1 MQKVKNNRIKAIL
14 FDMVGVLIFK
24 KRNYFPK
31 IKNQLNAEKIEKL
44 YNHVDDEKLLLD
56 IKEKLGLTDRE
67 INEALPFIP
76 QKYEKFKKLWNLL
89 PKLKKKYKIAVINNG
104 NSLADKYWNQKFNF
118 RIFDVFINSA
128 KEGIKKPDPKIYLL
142 TCKKLRV
149 KPENCLFIDDLSE
162 NIKTARKLK
171 MKTILW
177 NSKKYSYK
185 KFVALVN
192 LRC

>member
-56 IKEKLGLTDRE
+56 IKEKLGLTAEE
-67 INEALPFIP
+67 IKEALPYIP
-76 QKYEKFKKLWNLL
+76 KKYEKFKKLWNLL
-89 PKLKKKYKIAVINNG
+89 PKLTKKYKLAIINNG
-104 NSLADKYWNQKFNF
+104 NSLADKHLRKEFDF
-118 RIFDVFINSA
+118 GVFDVFINSA
-128 KEGIKKPDPKIYLL
+128 KEGVKKPDPKIYLL
-142 TCKKLRV
+142 TCERLGV
-149 KPENCLFIDDLSE
+149 KPENCLFMDDLPE
-162 NIKTARKLK
+162 NIKTAKKLK

-177 NSKKYSYK
+177 NDKKGGYRR
-185 KFVALVN
+185 FVSLANPV
-192 LRC
+192 